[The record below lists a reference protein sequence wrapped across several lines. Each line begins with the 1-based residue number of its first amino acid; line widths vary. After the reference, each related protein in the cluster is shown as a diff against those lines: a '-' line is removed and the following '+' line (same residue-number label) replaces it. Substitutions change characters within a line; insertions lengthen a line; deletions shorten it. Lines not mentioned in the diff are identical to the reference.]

1 MKILITGGC
10 GFIGSNIAIYLKKT
24 NNKNKIYCAD
34 NFYRK
39 GSIENKKRLLKK
51 DIAVIKCDIRN
62 EKDLNKVPKF
72 DLLIDCAADPS
83 VATGYKNGLRYL
95 IDTNLIGTLNCLNLV
110 KRNSAKIIFL
120 SSSRIYPFDI
130 INASKYNII
139 DKSFSPKI
147 NILGLNKKKGINENF
162 QTTGLKTFYGFTK
175 FSSEEL
181 IKEYCYAYNIP
192 YVINRCGVVAGPW
205 QWGKIDQGFIVYWIL
220 CYLFNKKLNYIG
232 YGGKGY
238 QVRDVLNINDLVK
251 LISLQTHSFKKFDN
265 ELFNIGGGQSNK
277 ISLYNLTKKT
287 DEMFGFEKKITRIKE
302 TRYGDIPYYVTD
314 NTKIYKKCGWEPE
327 INVLKTV
334 EEIFDWIKTNQILW
348 KKYL

>member
-1 MKILITGGC
+1 MRILITGGC

-51 DIAVIKCDIRN
+51 DIVVIKCDIRN
-62 EKDLNKVPKF
+62 EKDLNKIPKF

-110 KRNSAKIIFL
+110 KRNKAKIIFL

-130 INASKYNII
+130 LNASKYNII
-139 DKSFSPKI
+139 DKCFSPKI
-147 NILGLNKKKGINENF
+147 NILGLNKNKGINENF
-162 QTTGLKTFYGFTK
+162 QTTGLKTFYGYTK

-181 IKEYCYAYNIP
+181 IKEYCHAYNIS

-205 QWGKIDQGFIVYWIL
+205 QWGKVDQGFIAYWVIA
-220 CYLFNKKLNYIG
+220 YMFKKKLKYIG

-238 QVRDVLNINDLVK
+238 QVRDILNVQDLCK
-251 LISLQTHSFKKFDN
+251 LMELQTTNFNKFNN
-265 ELFNIGGGQSNK
+265 ETFNIGGGMFSK
-277 ISLYNLTKKT
+277 ISLFKLTEICKDIFNTSIEPSISK
-287 DEMFGFEKKITRIKE
+287 EKRS
-302 TRYGDIPYYVTD
+302 GDIPYYISD
-314 NTKIYKKCGWEPE
+314 YSKIRKISGWQPE
-327 INVLKTV
+327 IHIEKTI
-334 EEIFDWIKTNQILW
+334 EDIYLW
-348 KKYL
+348 AKNNKSKLFKLI